1 MYVNEKWY
9 KLTVKEET
17 FDANDLVRG
26 LDVSIL
32 QDRLLNKYLKY
43 MIRVLIHVSILSE
56 ESAD

>member
-17 FDANDLVRG
+17 FDANDVRG

-32 QDRLLNKYLKY
+32 QIVY
-43 MIRVLIHVSILSE
+43 
-56 ESAD
+56 

>member
-32 QDRLLNKYLKY
+32 QDRLLSQ
-43 MIRVLIHVSILSE
+43 VLEIHD
-56 ESAD
+56 AF

>member
-32 QDRLLNKYLKY
+32 QDHLLNKYLKY

>member
-32 QDRLLNKYLKY
+32 QDHLLSQVLE
-43 MIRVLIHVSILSE
+43 IHDRVLIHVSILSE